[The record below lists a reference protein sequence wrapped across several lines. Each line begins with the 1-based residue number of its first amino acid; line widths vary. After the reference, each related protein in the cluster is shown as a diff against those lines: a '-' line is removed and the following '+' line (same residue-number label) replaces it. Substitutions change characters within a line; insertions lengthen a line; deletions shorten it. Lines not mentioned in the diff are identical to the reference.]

1 MLIKNMD
8 EMNVNGSMGTVVEFV
23 EPNQYLTNPD
33 DPYGPGSK
41 PPSKSDATKAKSSKQ
56 SASMVQKLPVVEFL
70 NPRRRMLVQPET
82 WKVELPNGEV
92 QVSRTQVSQYSRL
105 YELPLELRARSFP
118 SFSLGQCQSISRR
131 VRRSRGSVLTSHV
144 FLRKVRMF
152 VGLCMCASTL
162 R

>member
-8 EMNVNGSMGTVVEFV
+8 EMNVNGSMGTVVDFV

-33 DPYGPGSK
+33 DPYGPSSK
-41 PPSKSDATKAKSSKQ
+41 PPSKSDSTKAKGGKP

-92 QVSRTQVSQYSRL
+92 QVSRTQVSRSTRCCDL
-105 YELPLELRARSFP
+105 PVELSARSCP
-118 SFSLGQCQSISRR
+118 
-131 VRRSRGSVLTSHV
+131 
-144 FLRKVRMF
+144 
-152 VGLCMCASTL
+152 
-162 R
+162 